1 MSGRI
6 VPVIEPMR
14 CRVICNFG
22 WNRVNNVPN
31 TLDCIRDF
39 FIQKIRKKRKNMAD
53 MEITLADGAKRS
65 VENGSSVLEVAK
77 AISTSLAKKA
87 VAGKVNDQIVS
98 LDQILSEN
106 DKLEIVTKDS
116 ETGLQVMWNTAA
128 VVLEAAVQSIY
139 PDIHFGTKGNS
150 EHGFYCDTDNGAEQ
164 ISVDSLPAIEDKMAE
179 LIKKQLP
186 LKQEWISE
194 SDALKIVDGDPY
206 QAKLAHA
213 NAQNGKVSVYK
224 IADMTVLSNEV
235 VLENTKDVKVFKL
248 LSVAGAYWEGKSSN
262 PMLQRVYG
270 TAFFKQKE
278 LDAELARQ
286 QEAHDR
292 DHRVIGNN
300 LDLFFVDPKVGAG
313 LPYWMPNGATI
324 RRTIERYIIDK
335 EVANGYQ
342 HVYTPV
348 LMNLDAYK
356 TSGHWEHYRE
366 DMFPPMD
373 MGDGEML
380 ELRPMNCP
388 SHIQV
393 YKHHIRSYRE
403 LPIRIAELGM
413 MHRYEKSGALS
424 GLQRVREMTLNDGH
438 TFVTPDQ
445 IQDEFKSILKLMVE
459 VYDDFDITDY
469 TFRLSYRDP
478 KNTKKYFDDDE
489 MWNKSQAMLK
499 AAMDDLG
506 LNYVEAEGEAAFYG
520 PKLDVQTKTALG
532 NEETL
537 STIQLDFMLP
547 ERFDL
552 HYVGADGED
561 HRPVMIHRG
570 LVSTMERFTAYLTEI
585 YKGAFPTWLA
595 PKQVTI
601 IPVNQKFH
609 GAYAEKL
616 RQKMAAKNIRV
627 NVDDRNEKMGYKIR
641 EAQTQ
646 KVPYVLVVGDQELE
660 NGSVNV
666 RKYGEKDS
674 ESENNNMFID
684 SLIAEIQNYSRTGD
698 SSKNDELIK

>member
-1 MSGRI
+1 MAEI
-6 VPVIEPMR
+6 KIEFPDGS
-14 CRVICNFG
+14 VKPFG
-22 WNRVNNVPN
+22 AGV
-31 TLDCIRDF
+31 T
-39 FIQKIRKKRKNMAD
+39 
-53 MEITLADGAKRS
+53 
-65 VENGSSVLEVAK
+65 VLEIAK
-77 AISTSLAKKA
+77 SIGTSLAKNA
-87 VAGKVNDQIVS
+87 VAGKVNDELVN
-98 LDQILSEN
+98 LDQPL
-106 DKLEIVTKDS
+106 DQDGKVEIITKDS
-116 ETGLQVMWNTAA
+116 EDGQLVNWNSAA
-128 VVLEAAVQSIY
+128 LVLTSAIKSIY
-139 PDIHFGTKGNS
+139 PEIRIGEIGNI
-150 EHGFYCDTDNGAEQ
+150 EHGFYADTDKEGQQ
-164 ISVDSLPAIEDKMAE
+164 ISVDELPAIEDKMKDMIQAKVALSHE
-179 LIKKQLP
+179 MLSV
-186 LKQEWISE
+186 E
-194 SDALKIVDGDPY
+194 DALAKVDSDPY
-206 QAKLAHA
+206 QAKIVKK
-213 NAQNGKVSVYK
+213 NAKDGKVNVY
-224 IADMTVLSNEV
+224 
-235 VLENTKDVKVFKL
+235 DVDGSLIVSDCVALPDASGLKAIKL

-262 PMLQRVYG
+262 PMLQRIYG
-270 TAFFKQKE
+270 TSFFNQKD

-286 QEAHDR
+286 KEARER
-292 DHRVIGNN
+292 DHRVIGND
-300 LDLFFVDPKVGAG
+300 LDLFFVDPEVGAG

-335 EVANGYQ
+335 EVQHGYQ

-356 TSGHWEHYRE
+356 TSGHWQHYRE

-403 LPIRIAELGM
+403 LPLRIAELGM

-438 TFVTPDQ
+438 TFVAPDQ
-445 IQDEFKSILKLMVE
+445 IQEEFKKVLQLMVE
-459 VYDDFDITDY
+459 VYRDFDITDY

-478 KNTKKYFDDDE
+478 ENTEKYFDDDE
-489 MWNKSQAMLK
+489 MWNHSQSMLK

-506 LNYVEAEGEAAFYG
+506 LDYVEAEGEAAFYG

-547 ERFDL
+547 KQFDL
-552 HYVGADGED
+552 HYVGADGEE

-570 LVSTMERFTAYLTEI
+570 LVSTMERFTAYLIEM

-601 IPVNQKFH
+601 IPVKDDLH
-609 GAYAEKL
+609 GEYADKL
-616 RQKMAAKNIRV
+616 REQMADQDIRV
-627 NVDDRNEKMGYKIR
+627 EVDHRNEKMGYKIR

-646 KVPYVLVVGDQELE
+646 KIPYILVVGDNEMDS
-660 NGSVNV
+660 NAVSV
-666 RKYGEKDS
+666 RRYGEDNSQTVSVDQFMQDIKAD
-674 ESENNNMFID
+674 ID
-684 SLIAEIQNYSRTGD
+684 SYSR
-698 SSKNDELIK
+698 KN